1 MNRTNQVKN
10 TATCGLRKFIPVLM
24 SLMLL
29 AFSVTAQAWDL
40 YVDATP
46 SFGGTVNAM
55 ASYTTNG
62 IASNAYVRLTA
73 QSSTNYHFIGWLA
86 PLGDEFQFSVGT
98 TTSTVVRVTSTNN
111 TEVYLQAVFA
121 VDTVSLT
128 MIAGGGGTTDPT
140 GTVAVAK
147 GSLRTILAEPSV
159 GYSFDK
165 WSGAAGVTDANAAS
179 TTILMDASKTV
190 TANFKSVLRY
200 TGYDPNGPASGSV
213 VTNLTSGQLFTAAPF
228 APIINVNEDLRRRC
242 MGWTSGGGDIPGSG
256 LSASYAYMVSTASSN
271 RWVWTNEY
279 RVTVTVTPGGT
290 AVALGTTATPDTPQT
305 YWIKEGTLLLVSP
318 NPAAGYVFSGWQV
331 GAESL
336 PIGDFSRTVSN
347 AFNVLAKFS
356 VIGSDADNDGL
367 PDAWE
372 NRFGLSTAPGAGA
385 LGNDGPQGDPDHDGL
400 SNAEEYLIQATNRA
414 WYASPV
420 NADTD
425 GDGMDDS
432 YERYSIDTT
441 SNLTTEASK
450 DFVSAVL
457 DSGMYRIDNGPDG
470 NPDLDYKWST
480 VNGYRL
486 TNDKLR
492 NIDEWRGPDMIDP
505 CTYSNVTFGM
515 GLYPFSTDRGVVR
528 MKIANAADT
537 ADQSRGNMADTDADG
552 FDDGYEYTWDRWQHA
567 NSGSNEVFIIGV
579 TNKVIL
585 TITNTVPVWDGA
597 ANTTRRYNPKKVHV
611 DPAGTTGAP
620 DNDVLYDYLTGG
632 VSTYWYSDIME
643 YNASA
648 TNAFSSGIAG
658 APHSIRRDQTP
669 TPDNPPRCTHPFLI
683 DVDKDGLPDGYE
695 VIFGYDPWTPVTPG
709 TFKDDGRDNPDD
721 DWMARGS
728 TNELVLDVFRNHEV
742 YATNGFDPRTAW
754 AQVYPTPNEMPGQ
767 GTHLS
772 PNTWKFNNR
781 EEMWGADGIMSLVP
795 KATEINTDDA
805 SHPFKADSDG
815 DGIWDGWEAY
825 MGLNPADPSDG
836 AVDTEKDELSN
847 FEEFNSFVTSSTNR
861 GALTPMTNWLNKIF
875 PTDIYNGDTDDDD
888 LGDAAERG
896 AFQGGLVSSIT
907 SDVSI
912 VTQVGTST
920 VTVVTQQVF
929 TAFTWNGACYTAGG
943 LNPTSWDTDGDTLPD
958 PWEAAFPGGVNGT
971 LGDTFGDS
979 DNDKLLNYQ
988 EYMTAATYHWQY
1000 DFWAADQP
1008 TYNTRDFFQRVAKPW
1023 DWRPTDCDEPARYIP
1038 YLTPGGSIPYSS
1050 TDPGNPDSDADGMD
1064 DYWEVYH
1071 GLNPTYGFYSL
1082 PMCRVFPPPM
1092 VIIPDPLRGAP
1103 YCVFDPRGLPYV
1115 SGTPEM
1121 DTDGDGLVNGQ
1132 EAVDFR
1138 NEAYSPT
1145 YHTDPSPLW
1154 ITDPYYGRSWV
1165 NLYYT
1170 PGSYWPNAWAPYPKP
1185 DDRPSYMYDFEM
1197 NEGFD
1202 TDNDNVGD
1210 YPELNGKYTD
1220 PVTTESPIKRRALYL
1235 PPGRDAYA
1243 RTDPRYHFL
1252 TDTFRSFTVEAWV
1265 RPVNPISG
1273 QRQIIVERPLLVPAG
1288 NPLGGDS
1295 LRINFRLALDE
1306 AGVPYVEYTGDG
1318 DAVIF
1323 YQAKSASMTPLSSTN
1338 WTHLAGTYSVPIPG
1352 QQRGRLTLYINGKM
1366 AQSVT
1371 PNELPAVGRFGN
1383 EANVRLSGAPFV
1395 IGAGDNMPRGTAL
1408 WRPLVPP
1415 PAPHSFFKGWIDEV
1429 RIWDG
1434 CRTHVDVV
1442 AGMKR
1447 RMKQA
1452 DVLAFASTPT
1462 VLYGLYSF
1470 DDLPDPDHSTVSPGG
1485 FDVVMMNNRPSDYVA
1500 AWFWALSPEVSQ
1512 RYTDYTYVPW
1522 IENAAAHIPERPAV
1536 DLGDPRRLT
1545 DIVYPNHSNPY
1556 NMRYFT
1562 APNVDNEL
1570 HPLASAF
1577 VPGLP
1582 VAATHVMFTDLLPLR
1597 WAEADEDVTMW
1608 DGGGAP
1614 AVTPFDSDG
1623 DGLPDEWE
1631 ETYGLDPLDP
1641 TGANGPD
1648 GDLDGDGLTNF
1659 IEYRCGLNPSSGDSD
1674 GDGIPDKNEDSD
1686 GDHLINLQ
1694 ELTRGTLPDNMD
1706 TDDDGL
1712 TDWEEV
1718 TGFTDTVYDTTRP
1731 ATSSRPTRPTDPLN
1745 PLEPSVPRSVYLN
1758 GTARVIVPPSNKMM
1772 SESWSLEMWVKPD
1785 TNSAGGVLISRY
1797 VGGVMPGQ
1805 SGINYEMG
1813 LSTNAPA
1820 GQLRPYIKYSTTTS
1834 NLETEVRLS
1843 GVELTALTDPAVPGT
1858 VSTTGVWTHVAGTYD
1873 SASNALAL
1881 YVNGKLAAWRKDA
1894 IDLPPTVFGYAVDHD
1909 QDEVTIGASRSSGI
1923 VSNGYKGYLDE
1934 VRIWSST
1941 RTAVEIAARY
1951 NAPEALL
1958 ADSANTI
1965 TLKSRLVTAVG
1976 GLSADMLALPSG
1988 QPVHALVQFAT
1999 EADAGAKAQ
2008 LAAAG
2013 IKVLNYA
2020 GTKARVVTATRQ
2032 QLAALGNAV
2041 RWSGLLKPADKIS
2054 AKLVVDGSHGARNVL
2069 VQFHNDVVQNAAVQA
2084 VQAAGGVVYQN
2095 KYIGGTYLVATVN
2108 DAQAVALAADDG
2120 VAWVRPAA
2128 DFLTS
2133 GRTVRLLPA
2142 QTVGG
2147 LEVAPFTVVGN
2158 GWDGPGRGSADLTYN
2173 FVNDTTKLP
2182 PATARGAVVAQ
2193 MQKWAAV
2200 AALTF
2205 SPTIQA
2211 GLSYSMDIGWYVG
2224 AHGDGSDF
2232 DGPSGVLGH
2241 GFFPNDIN
2249 PEPIAGD
2256 FHLDDDETWQ
2266 IGITG
2271 PGIDLEYVSLH
2282 EIGHCLGLGHSDDP
2296 NALMYPFYDGTRGA
2310 ILAKDD
2316 IDAIQSIYG
2325 AAFAAGTGLSSFRF
2339 DDGGLSAQDFS
2350 VAGDWLTGW
2359 ASAARLV
2366 DGAVLA
2372 TNTAPVLNKDT
2383 DGDGMP
2389 DWWEMAYGLDPYDAT
2404 GSNGAYG
2411 DVDGDGLSNLYEY
2424 LAGTSPA
2431 DPDSDND
2438 GFSDY
2443 DSRGGAGN
2451 RTFGE
2456 LYDDGDGIPDEW
2468 EILYRGPCL
2477 ETGLR
2482 GLDPA
2487 YYDAQL
2493 DPDRDGWSNYA
2504 EYMSN
2509 TDPLKSA
2516 SYPTPLVG
2524 LHIRYNGRLG
2534 ASITEALGGTG
2545 TNAAAA
2551 AMAVVL
2557 NFYTTPAMDGYPDA
2571 TLQVSSASTN
2581 VRVFTTGHIRE
2592 GNNYV
2597 FAFLDADGNGE
2608 WDPAL
2613 EPAGIGQ
2620 FQPLNLGWG
2629 DVNNIE
2635 LGLTDTMP
2643 GYPRIRWAADPTAT
2657 KYIVVSG
2664 SPAMTTTIRVP
2675 RNYLH
2680 EGDYLFNKQYGFPP
2694 CFPAFDVYRDNT
2706 DNYLTSV
2713 LAPEVKGGALVTPA
2727 VATPH
2732 DTVFQYARN
2741 EIEFRRDTNATAYC
2755 LQIALAT
2762 NLTPVITTT
2771 NIVPYMDGGVSKVAL
2786 PIFAGDKYVPTSGS
2800 YASSTWT
2807 NGRYWV
2813 RVQNSTPAAT
2823 SQYSAW
2829 SAINF
2834 DLKPPAAGG
2843 RSMIGGDL
2851 YYFGKVGH
2859 GYGTGQTSNLT
2870 IIVQAYESPGFS
2882 GVAEGQ
2888 VQVSYNCK
2896 TNMPSS
2902 KKGDYAMM
2910 GLGNKTYYVRAFID
2924 VNGNRVLDPFEPMGF
2939 ASENTTTTD
2948 YRPLAVNLSGQAGV
2962 TVNGVRIVIR
2972 DRDTDD
2978 DQLPDGWE
2986 WMYYGTLAKGA
2997 YDAGTNTLTLLRN
3010 YEIEPLDL
3018 DPTSLDYDRDGLEDV
3033 FEITYSDYVKA
3044 KAANSNLTVAAWMAS
3059 GQGDINHYQPYP
3071 RSATSEGTDLNPT
3084 RWDTDGDGLSD
3095 GYEISH
3101 GLDPLNPADG
3111 AAQIASA
3118 RAAGVTIPGIPSVS
3132 QIAAVTPDG
3141 GQFSLTWQG
3150 QVGMNYEVQYSD
3162 DLKTWNTAGNGQRYG
3177 AGLQTYVDQ
3186 SPRVTTRFYRV
3197 VVKL

>member
-1 MNRTNQVKN
+1 
-10 TATCGLRKFIPVLM
+10 
-24 SLMLL
+24 
-29 AFSVTAQAWDL
+29 
-40 YVDATP
+40 
-46 SFGGTVNAM
+46 
-55 ASYTTNG
+55 
-62 IASNAYVRLTA
+62 
-73 QSSTNYHFIGWLA
+73 
-86 PLGDEFQFSVGT
+86 
-98 TTSTVVRVTSTNN
+98 
-111 TEVYLQAVFA
+111 
-121 VDTVSLT
+121 
-128 MIAGGGGTTDPT
+128 
-140 GTVAVAK
+140 
-147 GSLRTILAEPSV
+147 
-159 GYSFDK
+159 
-165 WSGAAGVTDANAAS
+165 
-179 TTILMDASKTV
+179 
-190 TANFKSVLRY
+190 
-200 TGYDPNGPASGSV
+200 
-213 VTNLTSGQLFTAAPF
+213 
-228 APIINVNEDLRRRC
+228 
-242 MGWTSGGGDIPGSG
+242 
-256 LSASYAYMVSTASSN
+256 
-271 RWVWTNEY
+271 
-279 RVTVTVTPGGT
+279 
-290 AVALGTTATPDTPQT
+290 
-305 YWIKEGTLLLVSP
+305 
-318 NPAAGYVFSGWQV
+318 
-331 GAESL
+331 
-336 PIGDFSRTVSN
+336 
-347 AFNVLAKFS
+347 
-356 VIGSDADNDGL
+356 
-367 PDAWE
+367 
-372 NRFGLSTAPGAGA
+372 
-385 LGNDGPQGDPDHDGL
+385 
-400 SNAEEYLIQATNRA
+400 
-414 WYASPV
+414 
-420 NADTD
+420 
-425 GDGMDDS
+425 
-432 YERYSIDTT
+432 
-441 SNLTTEASK
+441 
-450 DFVSAVL
+450 
-457 DSGMYRIDNGPDG
+457 
-470 NPDLDYKWST
+470 
-480 VNGYRL
+480 
-486 TNDKLR
+486 
-492 NIDEWRGPDMIDP
+492 
-505 CTYSNVTFGM
+505 
-515 GLYPFSTDRGVVR
+515 
-528 MKIANAADT
+528 
-537 ADQSRGNMADTDADG
+537 
-552 FDDGYEYTWDRWQHA
+552 
-567 NSGSNEVFIIGV
+567 
-579 TNKVIL
+579 
-585 TITNTVPVWDGA
+585 
-597 ANTTRRYNPKKVHV
+597 
-611 DPAGTTGAP
+611 
-620 DNDVLYDYLTGG
+620 
-632 VSTYWYSDIME
+632 
-643 YNASA
+643 
-648 TNAFSSGIAG
+648 
-658 APHSIRRDQTP
+658 
-669 TPDNPPRCTHPFLI
+669 
-683 DVDKDGLPDGYE
+683 LPDGYE
-695 VIFGYDPWTPVTPG
+695 VIFGYDPWSQITSGSFG
-709 TFKDDGRDNPDD
+709 TDDRDNPDD
-721 DWMARGS
+721 DWMAIEG
-728 TNELVLDVFRNHEV
+728 TNSLAVLRHAEI

-754 AQVYPTPNEMPGQ
+754 AQVYPMPGDMP
-767 GTHLS
+767 GPGASPS
-772 PNTWKFNNR
+772 PNTGQFNNR
-781 EEMWGADGIMSLVP
+781 EEMWGPDGIMALAPRGSV
-795 KATEINTDDA
+795 INTDDA
-805 SHPFKADSDG
+805 SHPRKPDSDG

-825 MGLNPADPSDG
+825 MGLNPANPSDG
-836 AVDTEKDELSN
+836 GLPSAGGLSN
-847 FEEFNSFVTSSTNR
+847 FEAFNSFVTSSTNR
-861 GALTPMTNWLNKIF
+861 FALTPLTNWLNKIF

-888 LGDAAERG
+888 LEDAAERG

-912 VTQVGTST
+912 VTQVGTTT

-943 LNPTSWDTDGDTLPD
+943 LNPTSWDTDGDSMPD

-971 LGDTFGDS
+971 LGDTFADS
-979 DNDKLLNYQ
+979 DNDRLPNYQ

-1008 TYNTRDFFQRVAKPW
+1008 KYNTRDFFQRTAMPW
-1023 DWRPTDCDEPARYIP
+1023 DWRPTDCGGPARYIP
-1038 YLTPGGSIPYSS
+1038 YLTPGGAIPYSS
-1050 TDPGNPDSDADGMD
+1050 TDPGNLDTDADGMD

-1071 GLNPTYGFYSL
+1071 GLNPTYGYYSL
-1082 PMCRVFPPPM
+1082 PMCRVFPAPM
-1092 VIIPDPLRGAP
+1092 VIIPDPFRGAP
-1103 YCVFDPRGLPYV
+1103 FTVSDPRVLPYV

-1121 DTDGDGLVNGQ
+1121 DPDGDGLVNGQ

-1138 NEAYSPT
+1138 NEDYSPT

-1165 NLYYT
+1165 NLYYS

-1185 DDRPSYMYDFEM
+1185 DRRPSYMYHFEM

-1202 TDNDNVGD
+1202 TDNDGVGD

-1243 RTDPRYHFL
+1243 RTDPSYHFL
-1252 TDTFRSFTVEAWV
+1252 VDTFRSFTVEAWV

-1288 NPLGGDS
+1288 NPLGGDN

-1383 EANVRLSGAPFV
+1383 EAFVRLSSAPFV
-1395 IGAGDNMPRGTAL
+1395 IGAGDYMPRGTAL
-1408 WRPLVPP
+1408 FRRLVPS

-1434 CRTHVDVV
+1434 CRTQVDVV
-1442 AGMKR
+1442 AGLKR

-1452 DVLAFASTPT
+1452 DVLAFATTPT

-1470 DDLPDPDHSTVSPGG
+1470 DDLPDPDHSPVSPGG
-1485 FDVVMMNNRPSDYVA
+1485 FDVVMMNNRPTDYVA
-1500 AWFWALSPEVSQ
+1500 AWFWGASPEASQ
-1512 RYTDYTYVPW
+1512 RYTDYQYVPW

-1562 APNVDNEL
+1562 APNVLDQI

-1577 VPGLP
+1577 IPGTP
-1582 VAATHVMFTDLLPLR
+1582 VDTSHVMFTDLLPLR
-1597 WAEADEDVTMW
+1597 WAEADEDVTLW

-1614 AVTPFDSDG
+1614 AATPFDTDG

-1641 TGANGPD
+1641 TGVNGPD

-1659 IEYRCGLNPSSGDSD
+1659 IEYRCGLNPNSGDSD

-1686 GDHLINLQ
+1686 GDYLINLQ
-1694 ELTRGTLPDNMD
+1694 ELTRGTLPDNKD

-1718 TGFTDTVYDTTRP
+1718 TGFTDTVYDSTRP
-1731 ATSSRPTRPTDPLN
+1731 ATSPRPVRPTDPLN

-1834 NLETEVRLS
+1834 SLETEVRLS

-1909 QDEVTIGASRSSGI
+1909 QDEVTIGASRSSGAVI
-1923 VSNGYKGYLDE
+1923 NGYKGYLDE
-1934 VRIWSST
+1934 VRVWSSA
-1941 RTAVEIAARY
+1941 RTAAAIADRY

-1958 ADSANTI
+1958 ADSASTI
-1965 TLKSRLVTAVG
+1965 TLKSRVVTAVG
-1976 GLSADMLALPSG
+1976 GLSADMLALPAG

-1999 EADAGAKAQ
+1999 EADAGAKAS
-2008 LAAAG
+2008 LEAAG

-2032 QLAALGNAV
+2032 QLAALGDV
-2041 RWSGLLKPADKIS
+2041 VQWSGLLKPADKIS
-2054 AKLVVDGSHGARNVL
+2054 AKLAVDGSHGARKVL
-2069 VQFHNDVVQNAAVQA
+2069 VQFHNDVVQNVAVQT
-2084 VQAAGGVVYQN
+2084 VQAAGGVVYLD

-2108 DAQAVALAADDG
+2108 DVQAVALAAADG
-2120 VAWVRPAA
+2120 VAWMRPAA

-2133 GRTVRLLPA
+2133 GQVVRLLSPDRVA
-2142 QTVGG
+2142 GV
-2147 LEVAPFTVVGN
+2147 EVAPFATRGN
-2158 GWDGPGRGSADLTYN
+2158 GWDGPGRGSADLLFYISG
-2173 FVNDTTKLP
+2173 TTPQLP
-2182 PATARGAVVAQ
+2182 PAEGKQAIVNQ
-2193 MQKWAAV
+2193 FFKWAEH

-2205 SPTIQA
+2205 TETRIAAQSFSI
-2211 GLSYSMDIGWYVG
+2211 
-2224 AHGDGSDF
+2224 DF
-2232 DGPSGVLGH
+2232 SWEVMDGPGNVLGY
-2241 GFFPNDIN
+2241 GYYPNDIN
-2249 PEPIAGD
+2249 PEPVAGD
-2256 FHLDDDETWQ
+2256 VHLDSDESWV
-2266 IGITG
+2266 IGT
-2271 PGIDLEYVSLH
+2271 PGGMDLRFVALH
-2282 EIGHCLGLGHSDDP
+2282 EFGHSLGVAHSDDP
-2296 NALMYPFYDGTRGA
+2296 TAIMYPFYSGA
-2310 ILAKDD
+2310 VTDPVLQPDD

-2325 AAFAAGTGLSSFRF
+2325 AAVGKGSGLSSFRF

-2359 ASAARLV
+2359 ASAAQLV
-2366 DGAVLA
+2366 DGAVFA

-2389 DWWEMAYGLDPYDAT
+2389 DWWEMASGLDPYDAT

-2411 DVDGDGLSNLYEY
+2411 DIDGDGLSNLYEY

-2451 RTFGE
+2451 RTYGE

-2477 ETGLR
+2477 ETGVR

-2493 DPDRDGWSNYA
+2493 DPDRDGWNNYA
-2504 EYMSN
+2504 EYMSSS
-2509 TDPLKSA
+2509 DPLKSA

-2524 LHIRYNGRLG
+2524 LHLRYNGRLG

-2545 TNAAAA
+2545 TNAASTNAVGGA
-2551 AMAVVL
+2551 IAVVL
-2557 NFYTTPAMDGYPDA
+2557 NFYTTLAMDGYPDA
-2571 TLQVSSASTN
+2571 TLQVSAASTN

-2597 FAFLDADGNGE
+2597 FAFLDADGNSE

-2643 GYPRIRWAADPTAT
+2643 GYPRISWVADPTAT

-2664 SPAMTTTIRVP
+2664 SPAMTTMIRVP

-2694 CFPAFDVYRDNT
+2694 SFPSFEVYKDNT
-2706 DNYLTSV
+2706 DTLLAVV

-2727 VATPH
+2727 VSTPH

-2741 EIEFRRDTNATAYC
+2741 EMEFWRDTNATSYR
-2755 LQIALAT
+2755 LQIAIST
-2762 NLTPVITTT
+2762 NTPIISVT
-2771 NIVPYMDGGVSKVAL
+2771 NIVPYMDGGVSKVSL
-2786 PIFAGDKYVPTSGS
+2786 PICAGDNYVPAGGN
-2800 YASSTWT
+2800 YASSVWT
-2807 NGRYWV
+2807 NGRYWA
-2813 RVQNSTPAAT
+2813 RVQVATPAVV
-2823 SQYSAW
+2823 SSWSPW
-2829 SAINF
+2829 SAFNF
-2834 DLKPPAAGG
+2834 DLKAPAAGG

-2851 YYFGKVGH
+2851 YYFGKVGR
-2859 GYGTGQTSNLT
+2859 GFGTGQTSNLT
-2870 IIVQAYESPGFS
+2870 VIVQAYESPGFS

-2888 VQVSYNCK
+2888 VQVSYTCK

-2902 KKGDYAMM
+2902 KKGDYTMM
-2910 GLGNKTYYVRAFID
+2910 GLDNKTYYVRAFID
-2924 VNGNRVLDPFEPMGF
+2924 MNGNRVLDSFEPMGF
-2939 ASENTTTTD
+2939 ATENTTTTD
-2948 YRPLAVNLSGQAGV
+2948 YRPLAVVLAGQAGV

-2997 YDAGTNTLTLLRN
+2997 YDAGSNTLSLLRN

-3033 FEITYSDYVKA
+3033 FELTYSDYVKA
-3044 KAANSNLTVAAWMAS
+3044 KAANSSLTVAAWMAS
-3059 GQGDINHYQPYP
+3059 GQGDVKHYHPYP
-3071 RSATSEGTDLNPT
+3071 RSATSEGTDLNPA

-3095 GYEISH
+3095 GYEMSH
-3101 GLDPLNPADG
+3101 GLDPLDPADG

-3118 RAAGVTIPGIPSVS
+3118 KAAGVTIPGIPSVS
-3132 QIAAVTPDG
+3132 QIATVTPDG

-3150 QVGMNYEVQYSD
+3150 QVGMSYEVQYSE
-3162 DLKTWNTAGNGQRYG
+3162 DLKTWQTAGNGQRYG
-3177 AGLQTYVDQ
+3177 EGLQTYVDH